1 MSQSKHTKLGK
12 KRSPRRTPV
21 LSNALKRLLESTADH
36 AVEATRGRLS
46 QARLV
51 KAFQTKI
58 MPAIIKGKMQA
69 FQRELKIWSA
79 GCADGEEPYTIAI
92 SVVDALSY
100 NLKAFKIEV
109 VARLRLAK
117 HSVLQRFFTPVDAGN
132 LKISDEVKRLVTFQR
147 HDLFTL
153 PPSSPF
159 DVISCRNV
167 MIYFS
172 RELQQTLFHNF
183 HQALSPGGYL
193 ILGKVESPVGDY
205 GTHSDALTWQN
216 ASTRKHRPVVLVTCR
231 FGSCCP
237 KKLRFACQGEAS
249 VRPAWGTWACSHAS
263 VNLAAPARIILHLHV
278 WRADSF
284 M

>member
-1 MSQSKHTKLGK
+1 LVK

-92 SVVDALSY
+92 SVMDALSY
-100 NLKAFKIEV
+100 NLDAFKIEV
-109 VARLRLAK
+109 VATDLDPQSLNRARRGVYSPARLRLAK

-132 LKISDEVKRLVTFQR
+132 LKISDEVKRLVTFQP

-205 GTHSDALTWQN
+205 GTLFRCVD
-216 ASTRKHRPVVLVTCR
+216 
-231 FGSCCP
+231 
-237 KKLRFACQGEAS
+237 
-249 VRPAWGTWACSHAS
+249 
-263 VNLAAPARIILHLHV
+263 LAERIYQK
-278 WRADSF
+278 A
-284 M
+284 

>member
-1 MSQSKHTKLGK
+1 MNLKGISSYAEYAHYLDKNPTECKEL
-12 KRSPRRTPV
+12 
-21 LSNALKRLLESTADH
+21 LDALTINVSEFFRDPT
-36 AVEATRGRLS
+36 VW
-46 QARLV
+46 
-51 KAFQTKI
+51 KAFQTKT

-92 SVVDALSY
+92 SVMDALSY

-132 LKISDEVKRLVTFQR
+132 LKISDEVKRLVTFQP

-172 RELQQTLFHNF
+172 GSLQQRLFHNF
-183 HQALSPGGYL
+183 HQALSPGA
-193 ILGKVESPVGDY
+193 I
-205 GTHSDALTWQN
+205 
-216 ASTRKHRPVVLVTCR
+216 
-231 FGSCCP
+231 
-237 KKLRFACQGEAS
+237 
-249 VRPAWGTWACSHAS
+249 
-263 VNLAAPARIILHLHV
+263 
-278 WRADSF
+278 
-284 M
+284 